1 MNITRENLVASR
13 LWAAAEGRQMG
24 VREGR
29 PVMPTRQQTR
39 EAQYRIAESIAA
51 GEFPTQ
57 ILPDVRRTL
66 RTVFESIE
74 RVTPQF
80 TTRLLTENIDV
91 DEQYQVASFGDQ
103 SNIPAL
109 NQGQA
114 FVPGGLPRIGPREKY
129 PQIGM
134 TASGKSYR
142 TAKIGEAFGIDWE
155 AIIRSRGAKINL
167 IRTAFETFGRHAG
180 NQEEIDVFSLL
191 VNASGFRT
199 GAGLALNSAKPAT
212 TANGFSV
219 NNADLSN
226 PLDFAAAVALSN
238 TAMLTVGTAGTTQ
251 TVPVNYTKYVLLTT
265 PERAPFVRATMA
277 ARRITKFPGS
287 TTGNSWEEQLDF
299 GADIEV
305 IGSAWVKKLFPTI
318 GKGWILI
325 PVIEGDDLVV
335 LSSNFLEGYEEPSV
349 WIKDSNAH
357 NVSGGEVNSM
367 VDGDFDSDALE
378 TKVRHVHGAN
388 AFWTD
393 GIVYS
398 LGTNA

>member
-1 MNITRENLVASR
+1 MNITRENLAASR
-13 LWAAAEGRQMG
+13 LWAAAEGRAMG

-29 PVMPTRQQTR
+29 PVMPTRAQVR
-39 EAQYRIAESIAA
+39 EAQYRVAESIAA

-57 ILPDVRRTL
+57 ILPDVKRTL
-66 RTVFESIE
+66 RTVFEE
-74 RVTPQF
+74 VPRVTDRF

-109 NQGQA
+109 NQGQQ
-114 FVPGGLPRIGPREKY
+114 FIPGGLPRIGPREKY

-134 TASGKSYR
+134 TASGKTYR
-142 TAKIGEAFGIDWE
+142 SNKIGEAFGIDWE
-155 AIIRSRGAKINL
+155 AIVRSRGAKINL

-191 VNASGFRT
+191 VSSGGFRT
-199 GAGLALNSAKPAT
+199 GANLALNAAKPAT
-212 TANGFSV
+212 VGNGFSV
-219 NNADLSN
+219 ANADLSN

-238 TAMLTVGTAGTTQ
+238 QAMLTVGTSGTTQ
-251 TVPVNYTKYVLLTT
+251 TVPVNYTSYVLLTT
-265 PERAPFVRATMA
+265 PERAPFVKATMA

-287 TTGNSWEEQLDF
+287 TTGNSWEEALDF

-305 IGSAWVKKLFPTI
+305 IGAAWLKKLWPAI

-325 PVIEGDDLVV
+325 PVIAGDDLPV
-335 LSSNFLEGYEEPSV
+335 LTSNFLEGYEEPSV
-349 WIKDSNAH
+349 WIKDSNAR
-357 NVSGGEVNSM
+357 NVAGGAVNSL

-388 AFWTD
+388 FMWTD

-398 LGTNA
+398 TGANA